1 MRNISSARSVPVR
14 FNMLAPASSAARV
27 TAGRYVSTDTRIRA
41 ARSAWITG
49 RNFAVWIA
57 SSIREACARV
67 DSAPRSMIAAPCARR
82 TWPRRTAASVLR
94 HTLSRYHESGDRLM
108 TPMMA
113 GWELKEKCWPPME
126 NSFTCARAAARFFSS
141 RLASSSRFS
150 TARQIVNR
158 QSKIANEMARPA
170 RIERATHCLEG
181 SCSIQLSYGR
191 NGQVFRTLPPQG
203 QARLEP
209 SEDRDRVRS
218 RISPALDTCQRRW
231 LPLQPQADAK
241 QIAV

>member
-1 MRNISSARSVPVR
+1 
-14 FNMLAPASSAARV
+14 MLAPASSAARV
-27 TAGRYVSTDTRIRA
+27 TAGRYVSTDTRIWA

-49 RNFAVWIA
+49 KNFAVWFA
-57 SSIREACARV
+57 SSALEACARV
-67 DSAPRSMIAAPCARR
+67 DSAPRSMIAAPWAHR

-94 HTLSRYHESGDRLM
+94 HTLSRYHESADKLM

-113 GWELKEKCWPPME
+113 GWELKEKCRPPME

-141 RLASSSRFS
+141 RLAISSRFS
-150 TARQIVNR
+150 TAGQIVNR

-191 NGQVFRTLPPQG
+191 SGQVFRTLPPQG
-203 QARLEP
+203 QARSGARSKVGQE
-209 SEDRDRVRS
+209 RGTVRRS
-218 RISPALDTCQRRW
+218 RPVRPRTDAGPKTPVSGRALW
-231 LPLQPQADAK
+231 MADM
-241 QIAV
+241 VDPRSGVR